1 MKKLSLESVLKFMG
15 TGKKLRNRIIVFAV
29 VFVIVVVAV
38 IAVFHTNSKNNK
50 VGVIDF
56 EMNNIGEL
64 ATQVAY
70 VTQIDKFE
78 DAQHLWGWKIPL
90 TTASSIYS
98 YDITVKAGIDFSKIA
113 VNVDEKEKTIT
124 FTLPETT
131 ILSSEID
138 FDSLQVWDES
148 TNIFTPLTIE
158 AFNDNQKEL
167 ESEAISKVEEN
178 GILEAARSNAE
189 QLIKGMMISSYPEG
203 EYEYMFN

>member
-1 MKKLSLESVLKFMG
+1 
-15 TGKKLRNRIIVFAV
+15 
-29 VFVIVVVAV
+29 
-38 IAVFHTNSKNNK
+38 
-50 VGVIDF
+50 
-56 EMNNIGEL
+56 MNNIGEL

-98 YDITVKAGIDFSKIA
+98 YDITVKAGIDFSKIT